1 MTARK
6 LCVLVLIVAA
16 TAVAIA
22 VLVPPESVA
31 QGCAMCYQSASA
43 AGPRAIQALRTGII
57 VLMVPPAF
65 ICIGITWL
73 AWRRRNLHNQ
83 NS

>member
-1 MTARK
+1 MTYTK
-6 LCVLVLIVAA
+6 LFALVATVAA
-16 TAVAIA
+16 AAIA
-22 VLVPPESVA
+22 IGILAPPESVA

-43 AGPRAIQALRTGII
+43 AGPRAIQALRSGII
-57 VLMVPPAF
+57 VLMVPPAC

-73 AWRRRNLHNQ
+73 AWRRRNLHDQ

>member
-1 MTARK
+1 MTYTK
-6 LCVLVLIVAA
+6 LFGLVATVAA
-16 TAVAIA
+16 AAIA
-22 VLVPPESVA
+22 IAILAPPESVA

-43 AGPRAIQALRTGII
+43 AGPRAIQALRSGII

-73 AWRRRNLHNQ
+73 AWRRRNLHDQ

>member
-1 MTARK
+1 MTTRK
-6 LCVLVLIVAA
+6 LFALVLTVAA
-16 TAVAIA
+16 AAVAIA
-22 VLVPPESVA
+22 VLAPPESLA

-65 ICIGITWL
+65 ICVGITWL

>member
-1 MTARK
+1 MTSRK
-6 LCVLVLIVAA
+6 LFALIATVAA
-16 TAVAIA
+16 TAITIAILA
-22 VLVPPESVA
+22 PPESVA

-83 NS
+83 GS

>member
-1 MTARK
+1 MTIKRLLA
-6 LCVLVLIVAA
+6 LVVTVTA
-16 TAVAIA
+16 TAIAIG
-22 VLVPPESVA
+22 LWVPPESAA

-43 AGPRAIQALRTGII
+43 AGPHAIQALRTGII

-83 NS
+83 SS

>member
-1 MTARK
+1 MTATK
-6 LCVLVLIVAA
+6 LSALVA
-16 TAVAIA
+16 TAMATAIAIA
-22 VLVPPESVA
+22 VLAPPESVA

-73 AWRRRNLHNQ
+73 AWRRRNLHDQ